1 VRDEGVG
8 IDAEVLPR
16 VFDLFAQA
24 DGSLARS
31 QGGLGIGLT
40 IVRSLVEMHGG
51 TVEARS
57 EGPGRGSEFVVRLP
71 VARVAKPTARIDVPL
86 ARPSSRCRVLVVDDN
101 VDSTHMLQMILNLEG
116 HDTHVARDGNEA
128 LLVAAGVMPD
138 VVILDIGLPG
148 LSGYDVAR
156 ELRAR
161 PEHAA
166 TFLIALT
173 GYGQDDDRRRSAE
186 AGFDVHLVKPVEP
199 EMLRDLLAQFAA
211 SIQA

>member
-1 VRDEGVG
+1 
-8 IDAEVLPR
+8 
-16 VFDLFAQA
+16 
-24 DGSLARS
+24 
-31 QGGLGIGLT
+31 
-40 IVRSLVEMHGG
+40 
-51 TVEARS
+51 
-57 EGPGRGSEFVVRLP
+57 
-71 VARVAKPTARIDVPL
+71 
-86 ARPSSRCRVLVVDDN
+86 VVDDN
-101 VDSTHMLQMILNLEG
+101 VDSTHILQMILNLEG